1 MATTDNAVPV
11 AVIGA
16 GWYGAQNHIPVLAG
30 RADVRLDGVCRLGA
44 AELERVRAH
53 FGFAFAS
60 EDYRALLARRPRA
73 VVVSTPHHLHYAQ
86 TRDAIA
92 SGAHVLC
99 EKPMTLVAAE
109 AWDLVARARQAGV
122 QLLIAN
128 GHQYL
133 GGVSDVR
140 RMIRDGAVGRVEHI
154 LCSFVSATRAV
165 FDGDVGLQSWKTT
178 FFPPDHQSTW
188 QAPEHGGGFAY
199 GQLSHS
205 LAMMLWLTGLKPAAV
220 SAQCWGPG
228 KIDLVDAGALLFE
241 GGAVASLSGAAA
253 MPEGQRPFFRLV
265 VTGSAGV
272 LDIAFDSDHCEL
284 RRHDGANRRLAIAP
298 GQWAYRCDGPIQAL
312 IDLACGRGENCS
324 PGEVGAATVS
334 IIEAMLRSSKAGGRS
349 ERVEIPT
356 GERLP

>member
-30 RADVRLDGVCRLGA
+30 RPDVLLDGVCRLGV

-53 FGFAFAS
+53 FGFAFAT
-60 EDYRALLARRPRA
+60 EDYRELLARRPRA
-73 VVVSTPHHLHYAQ
+73 VVVSTPQHHHDAH

-92 SGAHVLC
+92 AGAHVLC
-99 EKPMTLVAAE
+99 EKPMTLVAAA
-109 AWDLVARARQAGV
+109 AWDLVARARAAGV

-133 GGVSDVR
+133 DGVSELR
-140 RMIRDGAVGRVEHI
+140 RMIRDGAVGRIEHV

-165 FDGDVGLQSWKTT
+165 FDGTVGLQSWKTT
-178 FFPPDHQSTW
+178 FFPPDHHSTW

-205 LAMMLWLTGLKPAAV
+205 LAMMLWLTGLKPATV
-220 SAQCWGPG
+220 SAQSWGPG
-228 KIDLVDAGALLFE
+228 PVDLVDAGALLVE

-253 MPEGQRPFFRLV
+253 MPEGQRPFLRLV
-265 VTGSAGV
+265 ITGSEGV
-272 LDIAFDSDHCEL
+272 LDIAFDGDHCEL
-284 RRHDGANRRLAIAP
+284 RRHDGANRKLAIAP

-334 IIEAMLRSSKAGGRS
+334 IIAAMLRSSKAGGRS
-349 ERVEIPT
+349 EYVEIPA